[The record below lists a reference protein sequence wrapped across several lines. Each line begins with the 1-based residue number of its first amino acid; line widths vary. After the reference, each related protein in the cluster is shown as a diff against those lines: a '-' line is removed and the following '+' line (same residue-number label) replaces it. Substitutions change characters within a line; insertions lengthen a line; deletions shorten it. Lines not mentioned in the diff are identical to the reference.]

1 MKERRHH
8 HFAAHFSASSAHTP
22 KMIVLHD
29 MAKFLIEYVD
39 RAVLWPIGID
49 PLLKYFLAIT
59 SYSYHLTSRSSARLK
74 LWLKADYLCRR
85 CHTVRQPVRYVLG
98 VRNVETAIPPHPS
111 SPHPPSGCTAASSAA
126 SRLLPNRRAWRS
138 GSMVHWW
145 LRSYKDTDYCIKHK
159 DKSNE
164 RIMLRLT
171 QTPPRSTT

>member
-1 MKERRHH
+1 
-8 HFAAHFSASSAHTP
+8 
-22 KMIVLHD
+22 MIVLHD

-49 PLLKYFLAIT
+49 PLLKYFSAIT

>member
-1 MKERRHH
+1 
-8 HFAAHFSASSAHTP
+8 
-22 KMIVLHD
+22 MIVLHD

-49 PLLKYFLAIT
+49 PLLKYFSAIT

-159 DKSNE
+159 DKS
-164 RIMLRLT
+164 M
-171 QTPPRSTT
+171 TTTSASCSG

>member
-8 HFAAHFSASSAHTP
+8 HFAAHFSASSAHTS

-49 PLLKYFLAIT
+49 PLLKYFSAIT

-126 SRLLPNRRAWRS
+126 SYLIVAHGEAGRWS
-138 GSMVHWW
+138 IWW